1 MGIEDVPI
9 FLTESYENTFDYVI
23 FEKNEDYN
31 ELELIPLLLRSNN
44 KIIMLGE

>member
-9 FLTESYENTFDYVI
+9 FLTESYENIFDYVI
-23 FEKNEDYN
+23 FEKNGDYN